1 MPKQTAYLVVNRYD
15 FDYPIYMG
23 MYDNRTAAEQHAAH
37 LNGNLNSP
45 IGGDED
51 DLIFEVW
58 EEAVLSK
65 FNP

>member
-1 MPKQTAYLVVNRYD
+1 MTKQPVYLVVNRYD

-37 LNGNLNSP
+37 LNGNLNGP

-51 DLIFEVW
+51 DLIFEVL
-58 EEAVLSK
+58 EGAVLSD
-65 FNP
+65 FQP